1 MLDKAAPTVKVIKP
15 IKARNALTN
24 TGFLYSFGM
33 KNPFPVMIAM
43 TIVIDIE
50 MISVNRTTS
59 NGFIPISLHPFLL
72 RQMKVNC
79 ATEYILEQIIAL
91 QRLVLNGVSLLYG

>member
-1 MLDKAAPTVKVIKP
+1 M
-15 IKARNALTN
+15 R
-24 TGFLYSFGM
+24 
-33 KNPFPVMIAM
+33 AM

-59 NGFIPISLHPFLL
+59 NGFIDISLHPFLL

-91 QRLVLNGVSLLYG
+91 QRLVLNGVSLLCG